1 MSQIIVSLVYLSFP
15 FIKTTTGVQLLCVKV
30 AAFGNKLGQPPHYL
44 MSFMKMGLVETTYPQ
59 VREHEGKGL

>member
-30 AAFGNKLGQPPHYL
+30 VAFGNKLGQPPQL
-44 MSFMKMGLVETTYPQ
+44 FNEF
-59 VREHEGKGL
+59 HEDGSG